1 VGEERERER
10 EEGEGKM
17 TICLL
22 CEFYY
27 YYSLLDI
34 VSLMCAK
41 DGRFHFSN
49 CSILSRTTYLSFFR
63 TGLSVLHIDKYLMI
77 VE

>member
-1 VGEERERER
+1 MGEERERER

-17 TICLL
+17 IICLL

-27 YYSLLDI
+27 YYLLLDI
-34 VSLMCAK
+34 VSLMCVK
-41 DGRFHFSN
+41 DGRFYFSN
-49 CSILSRTTYLSFFR
+49 CFILFRIIYLFFFR
-63 TGLSVLHIDKYLMI
+63 IGFSVLYIDKYLMI